1 MSKEIAK
8 TKKAVK
14 AAAIVIVRPGN
25 VFDTFTK
32 QMFGRVFVFTDFM
45 VSFADQIFVSKIDLA
60 KIEAAPTHYISLDG
74 NERIAD
80 LVFRCPLKDGKS
92 STMAVIIF
100 EHQSGSLKKIPL
112 KLLKY
117 IAAIWNAE
125 AKEGKPLSA
134 PYFIMLRTGKKPH
147 KLPLPKLSDMLPKD
161 QNGKPIG
168 KLIDIEYDVVDLPA
182 KDFKTL
188 KGGPELRLVVG
199 MLKKMSEGK
208 EIEFPEA
215 LAPLLEIADAEE
227 RTDLLK
233 ILLEFAAK
241 VMGSR
246 SIPFEKEA
254 VTKALTPIIKDKE
267 EMETMVETI
276 FDRKFAEGWTKGV
289 AEERMRGEVKV
300 LHEKAELIMT
310 FLRARFE
317 KVPESVERKIRST
330 GDTIVLDS
338 WAAHAGS
345 CQTMKEFEEAI
356 L

>member
-1 MSKEIAK
+1 M
-8 TKKAVK
+8 
-14 AAAIVIVRPGN
+14 VRLGN

-32 QMFGRVFVFTDFM
+32 QMFGLIFVFIDFL
-45 VSFADQIFVSKIDLA
+45 VNYADSVFVSKIDLD

-100 EHQSGSLKKIPL
+100 EHQSGSLRNIPL

-117 IAAIWNAE
+117 IAAIWNTE

-134 PYFIMLRTGKKPH
+134 PYFIVLRTGKKPH
-147 KLPLPKLSDMLPKD
+147 KTPLPKLSDILPKD
-161 QNGKPIG
+161 ENGKPIG
-168 KLIDIEYDVVDLPA
+168 KSIEIDYDVVDLPTE
-182 KDFKTL
+182 DFEKL
-188 KGGPELRLVVG
+188 KGGPKLRLTVG

-215 LAPLLEIADAEE
+215 LMPLLEIADREE

-241 VMGSR
+241 VMAAHG
-246 SIPFEKEA
+246 IPFEKEA
-254 VTKALTPIIKDKE
+254 VTKALTPIFGDKK

-276 FDRKFAEGWTKGV
+276 FDRKFAEGV
-289 AEERMRGEVKV
+289 AVGEARGEARGEAKV
-300 LHEKAELIMT
+300 LREKAELIMT
-310 FLRARFE
+310 FLRARFG
-317 KVPESVERKIRST
+317 SVSEAAERKIRNT
-330 GDTIVLDS
+330 EDTIVLDS

-345 CQTMKEFEEAI
+345 CQTVKEFEEAI